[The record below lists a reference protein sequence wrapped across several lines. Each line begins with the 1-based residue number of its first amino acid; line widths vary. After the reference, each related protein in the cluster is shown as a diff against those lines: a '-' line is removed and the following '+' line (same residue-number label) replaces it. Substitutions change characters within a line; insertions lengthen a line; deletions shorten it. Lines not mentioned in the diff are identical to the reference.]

1 MPPMLLQ
8 CLAPILVVSGLLG
21 AVVITVH
28 RWPDWW
34 PGSIRDSVG
43 RVEARLKEWMDRVR
57 RWFAPRRGDP
67 LDPVQLRVR
76 QAHSHFRG
84 WSALPANRLT
94 LWLGIGSAFA
104 LAAGVAGLFMLA
116 GSLWQ
121 RAAMPILA
129 VTATV
134 FLLDLISRR
143 RTQIL
148 AKQRMIRQMGSR
160 SNHVALDAARVVIER
175 GWHRDGSLNGVE
187 FERADL
193 RGLTMARAKLGAASF
208 MYAQLRDAELMFAD
222 LKDSRLGSSDL
233 RNANLS
239 FSDLE
244 NAVLGLADLENAS
257 LGRCSLRSA
266 HLEGANL
273 RDAFLEHAELD
284 GVHLEQAIY
293 NAKTR
298 WPEGYAP
305 PSEAINWDILSDTER
320 DWFRQWRWYLA

>member
-1 MPPMLLQ
+1 MTLLQ
-8 CLAPILVVSGLLG
+8 CLAPLVLVPALLIG
-21 AVVITVH
+21 AVISIH
-28 RWPDWW
+28 RWPNLW
-34 PGSIRDSVG
+34 PASAPQLVA
-43 RVEARLKEWMDRVR
+43 RVEARLQEGANRFR

-67 LDPVQLRVR
+67 LDPVQLRIR
-76 QAHSHFRG
+76 QTYGQYKVWAES
-84 WSALPANRLT
+84 PANRLT
-94 LWLGIGSAFA
+94 LRVGIGSTIGF
-104 LAAGVAGLFMLA
+104 AAGIAGLFMPQ

-121 RAAMPILA
+121 RAAMPVLA

-134 FLLDLISRR
+134 YLLDYLYRR
-143 RTQIL
+143 RTDLLEKERVIL
-148 AKQRMIRQMGSR
+148 QMGSR

-175 GWHRDGSLNGVE
+175 RWHRDGSLCGVV

-193 RGLTMARAKLGAASF
+193 RSLTMARAKLDGASF

-222 LKDSRLGSSDL
+222 LRDSRMGSSDL

-273 RDAFLEHAELD
+273 RDAFLEHADLE
-284 GVHLEQAIY
+284 GTHLEQAIY

-298 WPEGYAP
+298 WPEGYVP
-305 PSEAINWDILSDTER
+305 PSEAINWDTLSDTER
-320 DWFRQWRWYLA
+320 DWFRQWRWYLT